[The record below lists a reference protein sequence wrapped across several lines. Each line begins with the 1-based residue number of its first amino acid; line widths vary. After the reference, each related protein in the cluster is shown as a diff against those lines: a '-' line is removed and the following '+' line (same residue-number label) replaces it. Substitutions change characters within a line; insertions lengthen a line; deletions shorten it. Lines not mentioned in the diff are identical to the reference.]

1 MFVFVNKIMA
11 KVDSKQETKI
21 DDNKKK
27 AIESAIQAIEKAFG
41 KGSIMSMSSSADSIK
56 RFSSGSM
63 SIDKALGG
71 GYPTGRIIEIYGHES
86 SGKTTL
92 AIHAIAEVQKAGGKC
107 AFIDAEHAFDPH
119 YGKNLGVNIDELL
132 VSQPD
137 YGEQALEIADYLV
150 RSGGVDLIVVDSVAA
165 LVPKEEIEGE
175 MDKQQMGLQARLMSK
190 ALRKITGNASRL
202 GCTIIFINQL
212 RQKISTGYGGGY
224 GPQETTTGGNA
235 LKFYASVRVE
245 VRKVQT
251 LKKGEEETGT
261 MTRFKIVKNK
271 VAPPFKSAILEV
283 VFGEGISRES
293 EVIDLGV
300 KFGIIEKSG
309 SWYSYNGERLGQ
321 GKDNLREKLKK
332 DKALFDKIEKF
343 VRTKLMESSDD
354 QIVGPDEVVEAE

>member
-1 MFVFVNKIMA
+1 MAAKIDKAEKAAENKI
-11 KVDSKQETKI
+11 DEG
-21 DDNKKK
+21 KKK
-27 AIESAIQAIEKAFG
+27 AVDAAILAIEKAFG
-41 KGSIMSMSSSADSIK
+41 KGAIMSMNSSADAMK

-71 GYPTGRIIEIYGHES
+71 GFPTGRIIEIYGHES

-92 AIHAIAEVQKAGGKC
+92 AIHAIAQVQKAGGKC
-107 AFIDAEHAFDPH
+107 AFIDAEHAFDPS
-119 YGKNLGVNIDELL
+119 YGKNLGVNIDDLL

-137 YGEQALEIADYLV
+137 YGEQALEIVDYLV

-175 MDKQQMGLQARLMSK
+175 MEKQQMGLQARLMSK

-261 MTRFKIVKNK
+261 MTRFKVVKNK
-271 VAPPFKSAILEV
+271 VAPPFKSAILEI
-283 VFGEGISRES
+283 VFGEGISHES
-293 EVIDLGV
+293 ELIDLAV
-300 KFGIIEKSG
+300 KFNVIEKAG
-309 SWYSYNGERLGQ
+309 SWYSYSGERLGQ
-321 GKDNLREKLKK
+321 GKDNLRLKLKS
-332 DKALFDKIEKF
+332 DKTMAEKIEKI
-343 VRTKLMESSDD
+343 VREKLMQSADE
-354 QIVGPDEVVEAE
+354 QIVGPDDVVEIGEE

>member
-1 MFVFVNKIMA
+1 MATKLDVNKA
-11 KVDSKQETKI
+11 EFNKADE
-21 DDNKKK
+21 NKKK
-27 AIESAIQAIEKAFG
+27 AVESAIQAIEKAFG
-41 KGSIMSMSSSADSIK
+41 KGSIMSMSSAGDSIK

-71 GYPTGRIIEIYGHES
+71 GFPSGRIIEIYGHES

-92 AIHAIAEVQKAGGKC
+92 AIHAIAEIQKTGGKC
-107 AFIDAEHAFDPH
+107 AFIDAEHAFDPV
-119 YGKNLGVNIDELL
+119 YAKNLGVSIDDLL

-137 YGEQALEIADYLV
+137 YGEQALEIVDYLV

-175 MDKQQMGLQARLMSK
+175 MEKQQMGLQARLMSK
-190 ALRKITGNASRL
+190 ALRKLTGNASRL
-202 GCTIIFINQL
+202 SCTIIFINQL
-212 RQKISTGYGGGY
+212 RQKISQGYGGGY

-261 MTRFKIVKNK
+261 MTRFKVVKNK
-271 VAPPFKSAILEV
+271 VAPPFKSAILEI
-283 VFGEGISRES
+283 VFGEGLSRES

-300 KFGIIEKSG
+300 KFNVIEKAG

-332 DKALFDKIEKF
+332 DRSMFEKIEKI
-343 VRTKLMESSDD
+343 VRGKLMESNDD
-354 QIVGPDEVVEAE
+354 QIVGPSEVEEIDE

>member
-1 MFVFVNKIMA
+1 MAAKIDKAEKAAENKI
-11 KVDSKQETKI
+11 DEG
-21 DDNKKK
+21 KKK
-27 AIESAIQAIEKAFG
+27 AVDAAILAIEKAFG
-41 KGSIMSMSSSADSIK
+41 KGAIMSMNSSADAMK

-71 GYPTGRIIEIYGHES
+71 GFPTGRIIEIYGHES

-92 AIHAIAEVQKAGGKC
+92 AIHAIAQVQKAGGKC
-107 AFIDAEHAFDPH
+107 AFIDAEHAFDPS
-119 YGKNLGVNIDELL
+119 YGKNLGVNIDDLL

-137 YGEQALEIADYLV
+137 YGEQALEIVDYLV

-175 MDKQQMGLQARLMSK
+175 MEKQQMGLQARLMSK

-261 MTRFKIVKNK
+261 MTRFKVVKNK
-271 VAPPFKSAILEV
+271 VAPPFKSAILEI
-283 VFGEGISRES
+283 VFGEGISHES
-293 EVIDLGV
+293 ELIDLAV
-300 KFGIIEKSG
+300 KFNVIEKAG
-309 SWYSYNGERLGQ
+309 SWYSYSGERLGQ
-321 GKDNLREKLKK
+321 GKDNLRLKLKT
-332 DKALFDKIEKF
+332 DKTMAEKIEKI
-343 VRTKLMESSDD
+343 VREKLMQSADE
-354 QIVGPDEVVEAE
+354 QIVGPDEVVEIGEE